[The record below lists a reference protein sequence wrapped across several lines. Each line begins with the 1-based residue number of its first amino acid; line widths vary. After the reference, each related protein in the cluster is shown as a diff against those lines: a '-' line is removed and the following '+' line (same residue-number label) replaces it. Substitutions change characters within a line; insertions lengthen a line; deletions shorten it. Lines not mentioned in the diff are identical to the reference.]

1 MNKNLIHFENMDW
14 ERPKEGVE
22 QKICADGNQR
32 LRLLKFRD
40 SFVEE
45 EWCLSGHIGFVLEGQ
60 MDISFNGVITSY
72 KKGDGL
78 WINEGESSKHK
89 VIIEKGK
96 QIELILFESM
106 KHPKNRSK
114 NLWYP

>member
-1 MNKNLIHFENMDW
+1 MTDNLIHFENLDW

-22 QKICADGNQR
+22 QKVYSVGNER
-32 LRLLKFRD
+32 LRLLRFQD
-40 SFVEE
+40 SFIEK
-45 EWCLSGHIGFVLEGQ
+45 EWCFDGHIGFVLQGE
-60 MDISFNGVITSY
+60 MKIDFNGTIKNY

-96 QIELILFESM
+96 QIELILFESI
-106 KHPKNRSK
+106 K
-114 NLWYP
+114 